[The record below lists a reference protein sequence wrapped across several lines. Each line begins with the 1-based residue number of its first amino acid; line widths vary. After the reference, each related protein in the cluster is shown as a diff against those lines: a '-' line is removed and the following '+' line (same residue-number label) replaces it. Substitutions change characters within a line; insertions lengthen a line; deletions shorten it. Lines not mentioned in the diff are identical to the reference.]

1 MNREQAEKLARIYN
15 TLMLVKTSGQDTK
28 IMGKCLEQL
37 EAFLQQVTIIE
48 DNIVDQNKEG

>member
-37 EAFLQQVTIIE
+37 GAFLQQVTIVE